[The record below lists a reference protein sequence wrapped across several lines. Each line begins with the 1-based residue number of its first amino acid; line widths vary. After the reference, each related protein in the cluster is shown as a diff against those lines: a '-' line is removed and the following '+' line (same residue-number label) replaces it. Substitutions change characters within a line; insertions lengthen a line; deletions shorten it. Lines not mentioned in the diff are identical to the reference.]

1 MSIDI
6 NGLNNN
12 AIPAR
17 VSGSGDDS
25 KVRQQAQQTPVA
37 TETGQASTGDT
48 ISLSEGAKQL
58 GKLSNTA
65 PSAPVIDTQRV
76 EAVKKA
82 IENGS
87 YEIDPVKVA
96 DRLMQFESMLKPK
109 A

>member
-6 NGLNNN
+6 NGLKNNS
-12 AIPAR
+12 IPGR
-17 VSGSGDDS
+17 VSASTDEA
-25 KVRQQAQQTPVA
+25 KVKPQAQQTPA
-37 TETGQASTGDT
+37 AAETGQSSMSDT

-58 GKLSNTA
+58 GKLDNTA
-65 PSAPVIDTQRV
+65 ASAPVIDTQRV

-96 DRLMQFESMLKPK
+96 DKLMQFESMLKPK